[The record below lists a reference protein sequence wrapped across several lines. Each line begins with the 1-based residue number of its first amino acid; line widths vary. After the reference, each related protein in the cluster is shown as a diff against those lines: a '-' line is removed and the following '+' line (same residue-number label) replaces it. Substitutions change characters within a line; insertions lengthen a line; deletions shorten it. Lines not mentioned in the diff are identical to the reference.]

1 MFFIASKLLSFLLT
15 PLVWSLGMLLLSW
28 KTNDLKRKKR
38 LFFSSIILLYFFSN
52 ELLTDITT
60 GKWEYRYE
68 DKLYCPENDG
78 PYEYGIVLGGM
89 TWYNSNTHKPQ
100 FLRSGDR
107 LFQAVWLLKQ
117 KHIKKILF
125 SGGSGSLTSPDI
137 KEGIHIRHWLNQIGI
152 PDSLLIIEAKSD
164 NTHENASFTKHVLDS
179 LGNNTYSKALLI
191 TSAAHM
197 RRSLACFRK
206 EGFKNI
212 VPYPKDYYSSE
223 FRIEFYHCLLPS
235 TDALYANNVF
245 IHEIVGYVIYKLM
258 GYC

>member
-1 MFFIASKLLSFLLT
+1 MFYFISKILSVTLSPVIWTFLL
-15 PLVWSLGMLLLSW
+15 LLGCGI
-28 KTNDLKRKKR
+28 TNDIKRKKY
-38 LFFSSIILLYFFSN
+38 LFLSSIIVLFIFSN
-52 ELLTDITT
+52 EFITDMTT
-60 GKWEYRYE
+60 GKWEYRFENASYR
-68 DKLYCPENDG
+68 PEKNG

-89 TWYNSNTHKPQ
+89 TWYNTDTQKPQ

-117 KHIKKILF
+117 HYIKKIVF

-137 KEGIHIRHWLNQIGI
+137 KEGIHIKKWLNQIGI

-164 NTHENASFTKHVLDS
+164 NTYENAVFTKHILDS
-179 LGNNTYSKALLI
+179 LGKNNSKILLI

-197 RRSLACFRK
+197 KRSLACFQK
-206 EGFKNI
+206 QGFTNI
-212 VPYPKDYYSSE
+212 TPYPTDYYSSE
-223 FRIEFYHCLLPS
+223 FRLEIDHCLLPS

-245 IHEIVGYVIYKLM
+245 IHEIVGYIIYKLM